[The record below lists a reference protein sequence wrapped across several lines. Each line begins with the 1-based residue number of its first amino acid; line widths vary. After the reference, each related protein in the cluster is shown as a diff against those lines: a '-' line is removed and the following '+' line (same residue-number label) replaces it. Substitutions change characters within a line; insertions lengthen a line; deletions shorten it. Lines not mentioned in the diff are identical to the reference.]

1 MDYIFLFLGF
11 VLLML
16 SGVFLIRGSVSLAI
30 HFKVS
35 KLVIGLVVVSFGTSA
50 PELFVS
56 LRAAILDHPD
66 IAIGNVIGSNIAN
79 IALVMGLTA
88 IILPIKVKKKAIHF
102 DWSVMMLIS
111 LLFYIFCLNTWL
123 QLHEGIIFIIILFVF
138 IFRSIYKSRKEK
150 LKTPEK
156 SILPKYNLFVSLLF
170 VIAAAVGLMFGAEF
184 LVNGAS
190 NIAKDIGI
198 DDRIISVS
206 IIALGTSLPELA
218 TSIAAAIRK
227 ELDIF
232 IGNIIGSNIFN
243 ILSILGLTS
252 IVKNPIKINPMVL
265 NFDIFW
271 MLGIALLLF
280 LFLLPLKKAIMTR
293 WKGLVF
299 VVIYIAYIYLAFTT
313 RGLT

>member
-1 MDYIFLFLGF
+1 MDYIFLFIGF

>member
-16 SGVFLIRGSVSLAI
+16 SGDFLVRGSVSLAG

-50 PELFVS
+50 PELVIS
-56 LRAAILDHPD
+56 LDAAIMGHPD

-79 IALVMGLTA
+79 IALVLGLTA
-88 IILPIKVKKKAIHF
+88 IILPIKVKKKSIRF

-111 LLFYIFCLNTWL
+111 LLFFIFCITNSKLEFY
-123 QLHEGIIFIIILFVF
+123 EGIIFIIILFAF
-138 IFRSIYKSRKEK
+138 IFRSIHKSRKEN
-150 LKTPEK
+150 LKTLEE
-156 SILPKYNLFVSLLF
+156 SILPKYNLFVSIIL
-170 VIAAAVGLMFGAEF
+170 VIVAAIGLIYGAKF
-184 LVNGAS
+184 LVRGAS
-190 NIAKDIGI
+190 SIAKEMGV

-206 IIALGTSLPELA
+206 VIALGTSLPELA

-243 ILSILGLTS
+243 ILAILGITS
-252 IVKNPIKINPMVL
+252 VVKSIDVNPMVL
-265 NFDIFW
+265 KFDIFW
-271 MLGIALLLF
+271 MLGISLLLF
-280 LFLLPLKKAIMTR
+280 LFLLPLRKAMMTR

-299 VVIYIAYIYLAFTT
+299 VVIYIAYIYLAFTIK
-313 RGLT
+313 GA

>member
-16 SGVFLIRGSVSLAI
+16 GGDFLVRGSVSLAG

-50 PELFVS
+50 PELVVS
-56 LRAAILDHPD
+56 LDAAIMGHPD

-79 IALVMGLTA
+79 IALVLGLTA
-88 IILPIKVKKKAIHF
+88 IILPIKVTKKSIRF

-111 LLFYIFCLNTWL
+111 FLFFIFCITNSKLEFY
-123 QLHEGIIFIIILFVF
+123 EGIIFIIILIAFL
-138 IFRSIYKSRKEK
+138 FRSIHKSRKEK
-150 LKTPEK
+150 LKTLEE
-156 SILPKYNLFVSLLF
+156 SILPKYSLFVSIIL
-170 VIAAAVGLMFGAEF
+170 VIAAVIGLIYGAKF
-184 LVNGAS
+184 LVRGAS
-190 NIAKDIGI
+190 NIAKEMGV

-206 IIALGTSLPELA
+206 VIALGTSLPELA
-218 TSIAAAIRK
+218 TSIAAAMRK

-243 ILSILGLTS
+243 ILAILGITS
-252 IVKNPIKINPMVL
+252 VVKSIDVNPMVL
-265 NFDIFW
+265 KFDIFW
-271 MLGIALLLF
+271 MLGISLLLF
-280 LFLLPLKKAIMTR
+280 LFLLPLRKAMINR

-299 VVIYIAYIYLAFTT
+299 VAIYIAYIYLAFTT
-313 RGLT
+313 GVL